1 MNSLLFV
8 FSLLLIIFCSM
19 CLAISLLVY
28 LKSQKKMNFY
38 LLILLLLYLAD
49 LLFLHYKDFF
59 EASKTFEIPNTF
71 ISYPVLKIFV
81 FSCILIMYFLMILKI
96 FEKKPKPKYFLFLVL
111 FIGFEVLFNSMEETN
126 LTIWL
131 FYTTRQVFVFSLI
144 ALFYILYIVEKD
156 KKIKEN
162 AKQYATMFAFFLIIN
177 ISIVLEDS
185 LVISQ
190 QLAFSSS
197 GVIFKERNFSENLF
211 WMIVCC
217 GSLLLM
223 RKEIQMMINPTK
235 EVEKNVLKVE
245 DVIDKFKLTK
255 REKEILVL
263 LLQHHDNMEIADMLS
278 ISSGTLKAHIHNIY
292 SKLDVTH
299 RNELI
304 KKMDEL
310 MKSDK

>member
-49 LLFLHYKDFF
+49 LLFLHYNDFF

-81 FSCILIMYFLMILKI
+81 FSCMLIMYFLMILKI

-131 FYTTRQVFVFSLI
+131 F
-144 ALFYILYIVEKD
+144 
-156 KKIKEN
+156 
-162 AKQYATMFAFFLIIN
+162 
-177 ISIVLEDS
+177 
-185 LVISQ
+185 
-190 QLAFSSS
+190 
-197 GVIFKERNFSENLF
+197 
-211 WMIVCC
+211 
-217 GSLLLM
+217 
-223 RKEIQMMINPTK
+223 
-235 EVEKNVLKVE
+235 
-245 DVIDKFKLTK
+245 
-255 REKEILVL
+255 
-263 LLQHHDNMEIADMLS
+263 
-278 ISSGTLKAHIHNIY
+278 
-292 SKLDVTH
+292 
-299 RNELI
+299 
-304 KKMDEL
+304 
-310 MKSDK
+310 